1 MVVAPAERCDR
12 EGEQAARGHVGDHGP
27 GRSAPGR
34 DRYLGRTDP
43 PTSAWVARCGAARP
57 SLTQTVATTVSG
69 IPDET
74 APEDRQGAAPGLIAG
89 VLGVR
94 AHEVAPVRG
103 LVGASFL
110 LGLALVLF
118 YGSANAIFLTRYDV
132 TVLPWVY
139 IVNAVVVIAVGLAY
153 GAWSA
158 RVPVG
163 RALVTLAIG
172 MTVSVALLW
181 LWATLSDDGIVAFVV
196 AVWFRLLF
204 IFAVLGLWEIAS
216 AIFDIRQAKRLF
228 AAVALG
234 LMLAF
239 VVGGVATPVLSPL
252 LGTVNLVGVA
262 AVAFAL
268 YTVDFWRLLRR
279 FGVGV
284 VVDTSSVPPAGPV
297 EIITDRYSRRMV
309 WMKTIT
315 ILLLYVTEYV
325 FYEQAAATFVTEAS
339 LAGFLGLFMGGMT
352 VAMVL
357 VTALVSGRFIS
368 HFGIRAATLALPVA
382 MLVVALAAGFYGT
395 LVALD
400 AVFFVLVS
408 MALATDH
415 VVGNAIGEPAGAV
428 LFQPMAPQRRMRV
441 RLAVDGW
448 LGSAALVLSGLLLL
462 AFAAAG
468 PESVAPFLFLVAG
481 IALVGVVVA
490 IVQYRSYVDA
500 LRDVTTLAFAG
511 DGRHDAPGLDR
522 LGPGHLVD
530 DLGTDA
536 PGTVLATTGLIRAL
550 DRDPLG
556 PVLPDLLAHDDP
568 WAVDLG
574 LDAAVASG
582 DTSRAAAVE
591 RVLDRDG
598 LPPGTVRHA
607 LAALAALDPAAATAR
622 TRRLLDGPHRDLALA
637 SALDDP
643 GLRVEAVAGLHR
655 LVDSDEVAD
664 HRDAALALGQST
676 ARGPDIDPLLVTLLG
691 DTETDVVHDAL
702 VAARGRVSTV
712 TVGPV
717 AERLA
722 VAELRGP
729 ALRALA
735 TAGPEA
741 VGATEGLLARLPE
754 DDVADVVRDVLGPHL
769 PAAELLGRALG
780 PTAPS
785 VVRRAGYEALA
796 RRADTPPVRDLLD
809 ADLSLIRDVAVSYRD
824 LGEGAP
830 VVGAALAEEFVLSR
844 RSIYAA
850 LAVEYDARRVADIET
865 LVRAGDDDERANAI
879 EMLDVMLARDHRRSI
894 IAVLEPVDLAEAGAS
909 LAGAAE
915 PAPAEVCMTRLRH
928 DPRLSAWTR
937 RVAAHH
943 LDHPLPP
950 EGDHPMDPVID
961 RVLALRRVDIFSTLP
976 YGTLVE
982 LAGLVRPRSAPAG
995 EVLIDAGSPGYE
1007 LFALT
1012 GGAVDVHG
1020 PSGTVS
1026 RLEAGTVFGELAV
1039 LDPAPRSARVV
1050 AATAV
1055 ELVVVPRSTVLALA
1069 DRRPVVMAEIA
1080 RVLARRLRAAG

>member
-1 MVVAPAERCDR
+1 M
-12 EGEQAARGHVGDHGP
+12 
-27 GRSAPGR
+27 
-34 DRYLGRTDP
+34 
-43 PTSAWVARCGAARP
+43 
-57 SLTQTVATTVSG
+57 
-69 IPDET
+69 
-74 APEDRQGAAPGLIAG
+74 
-89 VLGVR
+89 
-94 AHEVAPVRG
+94 RG

-163 RALVTLAIG
+163 RALVTLSTA
-172 MTVSVALLW
+172 MTASVALLW
-181 LWATLSDDGIVAFVV
+181 LWATLSDDGVVAFVV

-234 LMLAF
+234 MMLAF

-268 YTVDFWRLLRR
+268 YTVDFRRLLRR
-279 FGVGV
+279 FQVGVGL
-284 VVDTSSVPPAGPV
+284 DTSSVPPAGPV
-297 EIITDRYSRRMV
+297 EIMTDRYSRRMV
-309 WMKTIT
+309 WMKTVT

-325 FYEQAAATFVTEAS
+325 FYEQAAGTFVTEAS
-339 LAGFLGLFMGGMT
+339 LAGFLGVFMGGMT

-368 HFGIRAATLALPVA
+368 RFGIRAATLALPVA
-382 MLVVALAAGFYGT
+382 MLVVAVAAGLYGT

-400 AVFFVLVS
+400 AVFFALVS
-408 MALATDH
+408 VALATDH

-462 AFAAAG
+462 AFTAAD
-468 PESVAPFLFLVAG
+468 PESVAPFLFLVAA

-500 LRDVTTLAFAG
+500 LHDVTTLAFAG
-511 DGRHDAPGLDR
+511 DGHHDAPGLDR
-522 LGPGHLVD
+522 LDPGHLVD
-530 DLGTDA
+530 DLGSDA

-556 PVLPDLLAHDDP
+556 PVLPGLLTHDDP

-574 LDAAVASG
+574 LDAAVAAG
-582 DTSRAAAVE
+582 DASRAAAVD
-591 RVLDRDG
+591 RVLDRDD
-598 LPPGTVRHA
+598 LPPATVRHA

-622 TRRLLDGPHRDLALA
+622 TRALLDGPRRDVALA
-637 SALDDP
+637 AALDDP
-643 GLRVEAVAGLHR
+643 GLRAEAVAGVHR
-655 LVDSDEVAD
+655 LVESGQAGDRG
-664 HRDAALALGQST
+664 HAALVLGQST
-676 ARGPDIDPLLVTLLG
+676 ARGSDIDALLVTLLG
-691 DTETDVVHDAL
+691 DAETGVVHDAL
-702 VAARGRVSTV
+702 VAARGRMSAATI
-712 TVGPV
+712 GPV
-717 AERLA
+717 AERAA

-735 TAGPEA
+735 TAGPAAVEA
-741 VGATEGLLARLPE
+741 AEGLLARLPE
-754 DDVADVVRDVLGPHL
+754 DDAADVVRDVLGPRL
-769 PAAELLGRALG
+769 APAELVGRALG
-780 PTAPS
+780 PASPS
-785 VVRRAGYEALA
+785 VVRRAGYDALA
-796 RRADTPPVRDLLD
+796 RRADAPPVRDLLD
-809 ADLSLIRDVAVSYRD
+809 ADLALLRDVAASYRD
-824 LGEGAP
+824 LGEAAP
-830 VVGAALAEEFVLSR
+830 VVGAALDEEFALAR
-844 RSIYAA
+844 RSVYAA
-850 LAVEYDARRVADIET
+850 LAVEYDARRLADIET
-865 LVRAGDDDERANAI
+865 LVRAGDDDDRANAI

-894 IAVLEPVDLAEAGAS
+894 VAVLEPVDLAEACAS
-909 LAGAAE
+909 LAGPAE
-915 PAPAEVCMTRLRH
+915 PAPAEACLARLRD
-928 DPRLSAWTR
+928 DPRLTAWTR

-950 EGDHPMDPVID
+950 DGGHPMDPVID

-982 LAGLVRPRSAPAG
+982 LAGLVRTRSAEAG
-995 EVLIDAGSPGYE
+995 EVLIDTGSPGYE
-1007 LFALT
+1007 LFAIT
-1012 GGAVDVHG
+1012 SGAVDVHG
-1020 PSGTVS
+1020 PSGTVT
-1026 RLEAGTVFGELAV
+1026 RLEEGTVVGELAV

-1050 AATAV
+1050 AATPV

-1069 DRRPVVMAEIA
+1069 DRRPAVMAEIA
-1080 RVLARRLRAAG
+1080 RVLARRLRAAS